1 MANVEVAT
9 LLSLGS
15 ALSAGVSYV
24 VLQRSARQVTSD
36 DVGHLTLLQLSL
48 RDAQWWV
55 GSMAALISFV
65 LQAIALTMGSV
76 VLVQSLQV
84 TALLFALPIDARMS
98 RHRLTRWEW
107 LWAVLLAGAVAV
119 IVVAGDPTAGHSRAP
134 LSAWAVVAAAMVPA
148 LVLCVVGARVFSGA
162 KSAALLALGSAATLA
177 VFTVLTKA
185 VVWELGKGFAT
196 LIRTPELYAWLLIL
210 PIGLML
216 QQSSL
221 RAGTLTASLPTLTVA
236 RPLIA
241 SVLGVTVL
249 GEVVHA
255 GEGQVVTLVIAVAV
269 VAVATVALARDEAA
283 MMDAPTADMDAPG
296 RLAVP

>member
-1 MANVEVAT
+1 
-9 LLSLGS
+9 
-15 ALSAGVSYV
+15 
-24 VLQRSARQVTSD
+24 
-36 DVGHLTLLQLSL
+36 
-48 RDAQWWV
+48 V
-55 GSMAALISFV
+55 GSTAALISFV

-84 TALLFALPIDARMS
+84 TALLFALPIDARLS

-107 LWAVLLAGAVAV
+107 MWAVLRAGGVAV

-134 LSAWAVVAAAMVPA
+134 LSAWAVVATAMVPA
-148 LVLCVVGARVFSGA
+148 LLLCVVGARVFSGA

-177 VFTVLTKA
+177 VFTVL
-185 VVWELGKGFAT
+185 
-196 LIRTPELYAWLLIL
+196 
-210 PIGLML
+210 
-216 QQSSL
+216 
-221 RAGTLTASLPTLTVA
+221 TLTVA

-269 VAVATVALARDEAA
+269 VVVATVALARDEAA